1 MNITDERNRLKKEID
16 KIDNPYILDRIS
28 AIIADDEGSLLT
40 DEQLAIVMERREEY
54 LRDPS
59 TAIPLE
65 EFKANIKKNMAF
77 EISIAKTA
85 ELDIEDI
92 IDWYESRQLNLG
104 DKFFVDLMSN
114 IDYLINDPYLF
125 GKKSK

>member
-28 AIIADDEGSLLT
+28 AIIADDESSLLT

-65 EFKANIKKNMAF
+65 EFKANIKKKYGF
-77 EISIAKTA
+77 
-85 ELDIEDI
+85 
-92 IDWYESRQLNLG
+92 
-104 DKFFVDLMSN
+104 
-114 IDYLINDPYLF
+114 
-125 GKKSK
+125 

>member
-1 MNITDERNRLKKEID
+1 
-16 KIDNPYILDRIS
+16 
-28 AIIADDEGSLLT
+28 
-40 DEQLAIVMERREEY
+40 
-54 LRDPS
+54 
-59 TAIPLE
+59 
-65 EFKANIKKNMAF
+65 MAF
-77 EISIAKTA
+77 KISIAKTA

-125 GKKSK
+125 GKKSKKT

>member
-1 MNITDERNRLKKEID
+1 MNITDEKNRLKKEID

-65 EFKANIKKNMAF
+65 EFKANIK
-77 EISIAKTA
+77 
-85 ELDIEDI
+85 
-92 IDWYESRQLNLG
+92 
-104 DKFFVDLMSN
+104 DKYGF
-114 IDYLINDPYLF
+114 
-125 GKKSK
+125 

>member
-28 AIIADDEGSLLT
+28 AIIANDEGSLLT

-59 TAIPLE
+59 TAISFE
-65 EFKANIKKNMAF
+65 EFEEEVRKRYGF
-77 EISIAKTA
+77 
-85 ELDIEDI
+85 
-92 IDWYESRQLNLG
+92 
-104 DKFFVDLMSN
+104 
-114 IDYLINDPYLF
+114 
-125 GKKSK
+125 